1 VKPNEPTA
9 LHLLLTEATVR
20 GAQDITAKRR
30 AMEADAQLSRSR
42 AANEAKSQFLANMS
56 HEMRTPL
63 NGIIGV
69 NQLLLHTKLDQEQ
82 QASLSPLAARLC
94 STNPPTNRMVLRMGC
109 LFCSGRRWPDT
120 ECHPFACAGV
130 GQTDPELFG

>member
-1 VKPNEPTA
+1 
-9 LHLLLTEATVR
+9 VR
-20 GAQDITAKRR
+20 GTQDITAKRR

-82 QASLSPLAARLC
+82 QVSSPHLWLNSTVINQPAAGFSLL
-94 STNPPTNRMVLRMGC
+94 
-109 LFCSGRRWPDT
+109 W
-120 ECHPFACAGV
+120 
-130 GQTDPELFG
+130 

>member
-1 VKPNEPTA
+1 M
-9 LHLLLTEATVR
+9 R

-82 QASLSPLAARLC
+82 QASSSHLWLDPY
-94 STNPPTNRMVLRMGC
+94 STSPPTNRMVL
-109 LFCSGRRWPDT
+109 CSIR
-120 ECHPFACAGV
+120 
-130 GQTDPELFG
+130 

>member
-1 VKPNEPTA
+1 
-9 LHLLLTEATVR
+9 
-20 GAQDITAKRR
+20 
-30 AMEADAQLSRSR
+30 MEADAQLSRSR

-82 QASLSPLAARLC
+82 QASTATFFVTHLH
-94 STNPPTNRMVLRMGC
+94 TNAIAMAL
-109 LFCSGRRWPDT
+109 
-120 ECHPFACAGV
+120 
-130 GQTDPELFG
+130 ELT